1 MPSLDSPSPEN
12 RRLDWLAIARTL
24 LVQVLV
30 LLALSWAFVR
40 YVEWSSDR
48 AWREFSAAGQST
60 AAPTRS
66 IEDGAPCDRKI

>member
-1 MPSLDSPSPEN
+1 MPSLDNASPEN
-12 RRLDWLAIARTL
+12 RRIDWRAIARTL

-30 LLALSWAFVR
+30 LLALAAASIR

-60 AAPTRS
+60 AAPPPS
-66 IEDGAPCDRKI
+66 IEDRVPCDRRI